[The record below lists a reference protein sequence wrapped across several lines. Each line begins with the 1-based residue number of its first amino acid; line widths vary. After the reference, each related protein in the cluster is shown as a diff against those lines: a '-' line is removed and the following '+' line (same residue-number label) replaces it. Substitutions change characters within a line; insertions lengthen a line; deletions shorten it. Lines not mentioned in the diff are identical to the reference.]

1 METLTAFLASRTLLL
16 VWDGGQLLAD
26 EVGDLSVAL
35 GSPGT
40 RRTITAAA

>member
-1 METLTAFLASRTLLL
+1 

-26 EVGDLSVAL
+26 EAGDLSAAL

-40 RRTITAAA
+40 RRTITVAA